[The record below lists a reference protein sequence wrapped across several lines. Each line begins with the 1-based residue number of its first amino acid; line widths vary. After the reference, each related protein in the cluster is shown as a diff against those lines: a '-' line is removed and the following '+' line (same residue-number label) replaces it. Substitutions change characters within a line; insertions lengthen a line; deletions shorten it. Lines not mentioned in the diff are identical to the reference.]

1 MVKEVQEKLETP
13 IKTGNAIA
21 MFLVGLAV
29 LGFVFFYGSLKML
42 LNNIIVL
49 PQQNKETINQLL
61 IRQSVSEECIQQL
74 KKDVQEIKDNQK
86 KLAKI

>member
-29 LGFVFFYGSLKML
+29 LGFVFMVLLK
-42 LNNIIVL
+42 
-49 PQQNKETINQLL
+49 
-61 IRQSVSEECIQQL
+61 CC
-74 KKDVQEIKDNQK
+74 
-86 KLAKI
+86 

>member
-29 LGFVFFYGSLKML
+29 LGFVFYGSLKML

-74 KKDVQEIKDNQK
+74 KKMCKRLKIIKK